1 MQSPPMEWALGIG
14 YLAVVDYIRDQGE
27 PDGDT
32 LSECVR
38 HAFKIDTPNG
48 RLAFTVAL
56 SAGALILHRHIV
68 KPGER
73 NR

>member
-14 YLAVVDYIRDQGE
+14 YLAIIDYIRDQGE

-32 LSECVR
+32 LSECIR
-38 HAFKIDTPNG
+38 HAFQIDKRGG
-48 RLAFTVAL
+48 RLAW
-56 SAGALILHRHIV
+56 AGFLVGGGLILHRHIV

-73 NR
+73 HR